1 MTPFSRRSFLQ
12 TGAGASLVGLA
23 GCATAGP
30 GASAA
35 ARLPFYDVAPPLAPL
50 RPHSDRLFRVTVCLR
65 PFRAQGPRFDVEQVG
80 DKQVFHN
87 YGHGGSGW
95 SLSWGSA
102 ELVVRRALAGGEKNI
117 AVIGCG
123 ALGLTAAVVAQRAG
137 AQVTIYAKDRMP
149 EVRSARA
156 TGTWS
161 PDSRIALDS
170 AVSPDFPALWEKLCR
185 TSFTR
190 WQTFLGLPGDPVQW
204 TDRYHLTD
212 VPPEELRAKR
222 HREDTLGFAQYA
234 DRVSDLTPKAVM
246 LPRGSHPFASPY
258 VSRNSSMMF
267 SIADYGHLLMSDF
280 MLAGGKFE
288 TMEFHTP
295 SEISAIKEK
304 VVINCPGYGARAM
317 WKDESIVPVRGQLA
331 WLIPQPEVNYGL
343 TYKGVSML
351 ARHDGI
357 VIQQQ
362 GPNEAYGY
370 NDTNENPDRA
380 EAETALAAM
389 AEVYDRMKPPRRL

>member
-35 ARLPFYDVAPPLAPL
+35 ASLPFYDVAPPLAPL

-204 TDRYHLTD
+204 TDRYSLTD
-212 VPPEELRAKR
+212 APPEELRAKR